1 MIKLFSLILLCNP
14 LKRLLNLAHLI
25 WQLYA
30 RNYVRNELT
39 LSFLAVLNDN
49 FYS

>member
-1 MIKLFSLILLCNP
+1 LLCNP

-25 WQLYA
+25 WQIAL
-30 RNYVRNELT
+30 NYVRNELT
-39 LSFLAVLNDN
+39 LSFFTVLNDN